1 LGDGEAKMSETEKK
15 ISKLAKASRNF
26 GICAFFLYF
35 SMAGFVMEYLGH
47 STEYTFFR
55 PLG

>member
-1 LGDGEAKMSETEKK
+1 MSETEKK

-26 GICAFFLYF
+26 GMCAFFLYF